1 MHTGIASSSL
11 RELDGIALATNIIVF
26 MEGDTKGG
34 RMAISTRIIKGVA
47 ILDLQGEMTFWQG
60 RGELHNK
67 VRELVD
73 TGIRNILLN
82 AQGVGEVDS
91 SGIGEFVGSYTTVSN
106 RGGHLKLLNLTDKL
120 NQVIETTNLNNIFET
135 YDNEQRAISSFL

>member
-1 MHTGIASSSL
+1 
-11 RELDGIALATNIIVF
+11 
-26 MEGDTKGG
+26 
-34 RMAISTRIIKGVA
+34 MAISTRIIRGVA
-47 ILDLQGEMTFWQG
+47 ILDLKGEMTFWQG
-60 RGELHNK
+60 SGELHNK

-106 RGGHLKLLNLTDKL
+106 RGGHLKLLNLSDKL
-120 NQVIETTNLNNIFET
+120 NQVIETTNLNSIFET

>member
-1 MHTGIASSSL
+1 
-11 RELDGIALATNIIVF
+11 
-26 MEGDTKGG
+26 
-34 RMAISTRIIKGVA
+34 MAISTRIIKGVA

-120 NQVIETTNLNNIFET
+120 NRVIETTNLNNVFET

>member
-1 MHTGIASSSL
+1 
-11 RELDGIALATNIIVF
+11 
-26 MEGDTKGG
+26 
-34 RMAISTRIIKGVA
+34 MAISTRIIIGVA
-47 ILDLQGEMTFWQG
+47 ILDLQGEMTFWKG
-60 RGELHNK
+60 SGELHNK

-120 NQVIETTNLNNIFET
+120 NQVIETTNLNNIFEI
-135 YDNEQRAISSFL
+135 YDNEQGAISSFL

>member
-1 MHTGIASSSL
+1 
-11 RELDGIALATNIIVF
+11 
-26 MEGDTKGG
+26 
-34 RMAISTRIIKGVA
+34 MAISTRIIKGVA
-47 ILDLQGEMTFWQG
+47 ILDLQGEMTFWKG
-60 RGELHNK
+60 SGELHNK

>member
-1 MHTGIASSSL
+1 
-11 RELDGIALATNIIVF
+11 
-26 MEGDTKGG
+26 
-34 RMAISTRIIKGVA
+34 MAISTRIIKGVA

-60 RGELHNK
+60 SGELHNK

-82 AQGVGEVDS
+82 ARGVGEVDS

-106 RGGHLKLLNLTDKL
+106 SGGQLKLLNLTDKL
-120 NQVIETTNLNNIFET
+120 KQVIKTTNLNNIFET

>member
-1 MHTGIASSSL
+1 M
-11 RELDGIALATNIIVF
+11 
-26 MEGDTKGG
+26 
-34 RMAISTRIIKGVA
+34 
-47 ILDLQGEMTFWQG
+47 
-60 RGELHNK
+60 
-67 VRELVD
+67 D

-120 NQVIETTNLNNIFET
+120 NQVIETTNLNNVFET

>member
-1 MHTGIASSSL
+1 M
-11 RELDGIALATNIIVF
+11 
-26 MEGDTKGG
+26 
-34 RMAISTRIIKGVA
+34 A
-47 ILDLQGEMTFWQG
+47 ILDLKGEMTFWQG
-60 RGELHNK
+60 SGKLHNK

-120 NQVIETTNLNNIFET
+120 NQVIETTNLNSIFET

>member
-1 MHTGIASSSL
+1 
-11 RELDGIALATNIIVF
+11 
-26 MEGDTKGG
+26 
-34 RMAISTRIIKGVA
+34 MAISTRIIKGVA
-47 ILDLQGEMTFWQG
+47 ILDLQGEMTFWKG
-60 RGELHNK
+60 SGELHNK

-91 SGIGEFVGSYTTVSN
+91 SGIGEFVGSYTTVSK

-120 NQVIETTNLNNIFET
+120 NQVIETTNLNNVFET

>member
-1 MHTGIASSSL
+1 
-11 RELDGIALATNIIVF
+11 
-26 MEGDTKGG
+26 
-34 RMAISTRIIKGVA
+34 
-47 ILDLQGEMTFWQG
+47 MTFWQG

>member
-1 MHTGIASSSL
+1 
-11 RELDGIALATNIIVF
+11 
-26 MEGDTKGG
+26 
-34 RMAISTRIIKGVA
+34 MAISTRIIKGVA
-47 ILDLQGEMTFWQG
+47 ILDLQGEMTFWKG
-60 RGELHNK
+60 SGELHNK

-120 NQVIETTNLNNIFET
+120 NRVIETTNLNNVFET

>member
-1 MHTGIASSSL
+1 
-11 RELDGIALATNIIVF
+11 
-26 MEGDTKGG
+26 
-34 RMAISTRIIKGVA
+34 MAISTRIIKGVA
-47 ILDLQGEMTFWQG
+47 ILDLQGEMTFWRG
-60 RGELHNK
+60 TGELHNK

-106 RGGHLKLLNLTDKL
+106 RGGQLKLLHLTDKL
-120 NQVIETTNLNNIFET
+120 NQVIETTNLNDIFET

>member
-1 MHTGIASSSL
+1 
-11 RELDGIALATNIIVF
+11 
-26 MEGDTKGG
+26 
-34 RMAISTRIIKGVA
+34 MAISTRIIKGVA
-47 ILDLQGEMTFWQG
+47 ILDLQGEMTFWKG
-60 RGELHNK
+60 SGELHNK

-120 NQVIETTNLNNIFET
+120 NQVIETTNLNHIFET

>member
-1 MHTGIASSSL
+1 
-11 RELDGIALATNIIVF
+11 
-26 MEGDTKGG
+26 
-34 RMAISTRIIKGVA
+34 MAISTRIVKGVA

-60 RGELHNK
+60 SGELHRK

-73 TGIRNILLN
+73 RGIRNFQLN
-82 AQGVGEVDS
+82 AQGVSEVDS

-106 RGGHLKLLNLTDKL
+106 SGGHLKLLNLTDKL

-135 YDNEQRAISSFL
+135 YDNEQRAITSFL

>member
-1 MHTGIASSSL
+1 
-11 RELDGIALATNIIVF
+11 
-26 MEGDTKGG
+26 
-34 RMAISTRIIKGVA
+34 
-47 ILDLQGEMTFWQG
+47 MTFWQG
-60 RGELHNK
+60 LGELHNK

>member
-1 MHTGIASSSL
+1 M
-11 RELDGIALATNIIVF
+11 
-26 MEGDTKGG
+26 
-34 RMAISTRIIKGVA
+34 
-47 ILDLQGEMTFWQG
+47 
-60 RGELHNK
+60 
-67 VRELVD
+67 
-73 TGIRNILLN
+73 N

>member
-1 MHTGIASSSL
+1 
-11 RELDGIALATNIIVF
+11 
-26 MEGDTKGG
+26 
-34 RMAISTRIIKGVA
+34 
-47 ILDLQGEMTFWQG
+47 
-60 RGELHNK
+60 
-67 VRELVD
+67 VD

>member
-1 MHTGIASSSL
+1 MRFGSATSSRIERHRIAY
-11 RELDGIALATNIIVF
+11 EV
-26 MEGDTKGG
+26 

-60 RGELHNK
+60 SGELHNK

-106 RGGHLKLLNLTDKL
+106 RCGHLKLLNLTDKI
-120 NQVIETTNLNNIFET
+120 NQVIATTNLNSIFET

>member
-1 MHTGIASSSL
+1 
-11 RELDGIALATNIIVF
+11 
-26 MEGDTKGG
+26 
-34 RMAISTRIIKGVA
+34 MAISTRIIKAVA
-47 ILDLQGEMTFWQG
+47 ILDLQGEKTFWKG
-60 RGELHNK
+60 SGELHNK

-120 NQVIETTNLNNIFET
+120 NQVIETTNLNNVFET

>member
-1 MHTGIASSSL
+1 
-11 RELDGIALATNIIVF
+11 
-26 MEGDTKGG
+26 
-34 RMAISTRIIKGVA
+34 MAISTRIIKGVA
-47 ILDLQGEMTFWQG
+47 ILDLQGEMTFWKG
-60 RGELHNK
+60 SGELNNK

-106 RGGHLKLLNLTDKL
+106 RGGHLKLLNLTNKL
-120 NQVIETTNLNNIFET
+120 NQVIETTNLNNIFEI

>member
-1 MHTGIASSSL
+1 
-11 RELDGIALATNIIVF
+11 
-26 MEGDTKGG
+26 
-34 RMAISTRIIKGVA
+34 MAISTRIIKGVA

-60 RGELHNK
+60 SGELHNK

-82 AQGVGEVDS
+82 AQGLGEVDS

-120 NQVIETTNLNNIFET
+120 NQVIETTNLNNVFET

>member
-1 MHTGIASSSL
+1 M
-11 RELDGIALATNIIVF
+11 
-26 MEGDTKGG
+26 
-34 RMAISTRIIKGVA
+34 A
-47 ILDLQGEMTFWQG
+47 ILDLKGEMTFWQG
-60 RGELHNK
+60 SGELHNK

-120 NQVIETTNLNNIFET
+120 NQVIETTNLNSIFET

>member
-1 MHTGIASSSL
+1 M
-11 RELDGIALATNIIVF
+11 
-26 MEGDTKGG
+26 
-34 RMAISTRIIKGVA
+34 A
-47 ILDLQGEMTFWQG
+47 ILDLKGEMTFWQG
-60 RGELHNK
+60 SGELHNK

-73 TGIRNILLN
+73 MGIRNILLN

-120 NQVIETTNLNNIFET
+120 NQVIETTNLNGIFET

>member
-1 MHTGIASSSL
+1 
-11 RELDGIALATNIIVF
+11 
-26 MEGDTKGG
+26 
-34 RMAISTRIIKGVA
+34 MAISTRIIKGVA
-47 ILDLQGEMTFWQG
+47 ILDLQGEMTFWKG
-60 RGELHNK
+60 SGELHNK

-120 NQVIETTNLNNIFET
+120 NQVIETTNLNNVFET

>member
-1 MHTGIASSSL
+1 
-11 RELDGIALATNIIVF
+11 
-26 MEGDTKGG
+26 
-34 RMAISTRIIKGVA
+34 MAISTRIVKGVA

-60 RGELHNK
+60 SGELHNK

-82 AQGVGEVDS
+82 ARGVGEVDS

-120 NQVIETTNLNNIFET
+120 NQVIETTNLNTIFEI

>member
-1 MHTGIASSSL
+1 
-11 RELDGIALATNIIVF
+11 
-26 MEGDTKGG
+26 
-34 RMAISTRIIKGVA
+34 MAISTRITTGVA
-47 ILDLQGEMTFWQG
+47 ILDLKGEMTFWQG
-60 RGELHNK
+60 SRELHNQ

-106 RGGHLKLLNLTDKL
+106 RGGHLKLLNLTDKP
-120 NQVIETTNLNNIFET
+120 NQVIETTNLNSIFET

>member
-1 MHTGIASSSL
+1 
-11 RELDGIALATNIIVF
+11 
-26 MEGDTKGG
+26 
-34 RMAISTRIIKGVA
+34 MAISTRIIKGVA
-47 ILDLQGEMTFWQG
+47 ILDLQGEMTFWKG
-60 RGELHNK
+60 SGELHNK

-91 SGIGEFVGSYTTVSN
+91 SGIGEFVSSYTTVSN

>member
-1 MHTGIASSSL
+1 M
-11 RELDGIALATNIIVF
+11 
-26 MEGDTKGG
+26 
-34 RMAISTRIIKGVA
+34 A
-47 ILDLQGEMTFWQG
+47 ILDLKGEMTFWQG
-60 RGELHNK
+60 SGELHNK

-106 RGGHLKLLNLTDKL
+106 RGGHLKLLNLTDKP
-120 NQVIETTNLNNIFET
+120 NQVIETTNLNSIFET